1 MHSIPEYSSLFIEY
15 LEEKSTVKQPQNLY
29 KPIDYILKLGGKRL
43 RPVLT
48 LLAAELLDSDYKK
61 ALDAALA
68 IEIFHTFSLV
78 HDDIMDDAPLRR
90 GKQTVHEKWNINTG
104 ILSGDAMLIQAYQLF
119 ENYEGDTFRELA
131 KVFSKTAIEVC
142 EGQQYDV
149 DFEIRNDVTISEYL
163 KMIEYKTAVL
173 VAASLNMGA
182 IVAGASQECQHA
194 LYEYGRNLGIAFQLQ
209 DDYLDAFGDP
219 KTFGKQ
225 VGGDIIENKK
235 TFLYITALQKSKKE
249 EAQLL
254 EALFSTT
261 PNNPT
266 DKIETVKEQFIK
278 SGAAKATQEEIL
290 KYTQKAF
297 ESLEKVNVSENKKQL
312 LRDFGTDL
320 MKRTV

>member
-29 KPIDYILKLGGKRL
+29 EPIDYILKLGGKRL

-68 IEIFHTFSLV
+68 IEIFHNFSLV

-182 IVAGASQECQHA
+182 IIAGASQECQHA

-278 SGAAKATQEEIL
+278 SGAAKAAQEEIL

>member
-68 IEIFHTFSLV
+68 IEIFHNFSLV